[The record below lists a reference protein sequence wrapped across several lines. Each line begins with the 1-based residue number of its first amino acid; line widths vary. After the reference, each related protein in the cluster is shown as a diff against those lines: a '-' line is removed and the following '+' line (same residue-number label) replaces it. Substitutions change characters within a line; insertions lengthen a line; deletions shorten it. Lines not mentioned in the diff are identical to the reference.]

1 MDDKILLIE
10 EKILELNKLINE
22 FKFENQLLDRKQK
35 RKLYNQK
42 YYQNKIKS
50 SKV

>member
-1 MDDKILLIE
+1 MDNKVVLIE
-10 EKILELNKLINE
+10 TKILELNKLINE

-35 RKLYNQK
+35 RKLYNK
-42 YYQNKIKS
+42 TYYQNKLKS

>member
-1 MDDKILLIE
+1 MEDKVLLIE

-35 RKLYNQK
+35 RKLYNKK
-42 YYQNKIKS
+42 YYQKIKS

>member
-1 MDDKILLIE
+1 MDNKVVLIE
-10 EKILELNKLINE
+10 TKILEINKLINE

-35 RKLYNQK
+35 RNLYNK
-42 YYQNKIKS
+42 TYYQNKSKS